1 VVGAPPWPNSVPQEV
16 QNFAFAGRRVPHRV
30 QKPGAPAV
38 SVVPVRV
45 EPPHAV
51 QNLFDA
57 PCLMPQEVHVTKFC
71 NVGAVVGGSVVCA
84 IAEALITNVPQLVQ
98 NLLFPRWTR
107 PQDGHV
113 RWSWTWDGG

>member
-1 VVGAPPWPNSVPQEV
+1 
-16 QNFAFAGRRVPHRV
+16 
-30 QKPGAPAV
+30 
-38 SVVPVRV
+38 
-45 EPPHAV
+45 
-51 QNLFDA
+51 
-57 PCLMPQEVHVTKFC
+57 MPQEVHVTKFC
-71 NVGAVVGGSVVCA
+71 NGAAVVGGGVVCA